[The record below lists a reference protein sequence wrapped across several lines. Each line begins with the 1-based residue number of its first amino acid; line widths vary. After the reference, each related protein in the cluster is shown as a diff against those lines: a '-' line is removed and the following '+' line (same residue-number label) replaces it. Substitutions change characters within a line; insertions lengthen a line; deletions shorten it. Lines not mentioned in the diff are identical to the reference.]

1 MKKLVTIALL
11 CAMLLSCFASCA
23 TMQAGELDVAAYAD
37 EAGAQNVE
45 FKTELDEGL
54 EPWDGS
60 AVDKSWYENDK
71 TKTEYEISTAAQFKG
86 LRELQNSKVTFEGVT
101 IKLTSDIDLGG
112 KKWQSP
118 SSGNAFKG
126 TFDGQGHAIGNFYM
140 SVTSSAVQSLF
151 GSLGGNAVVK
161 NVSVVDATFTNALT
175 ANKSQLSPVTSRVI
189 TEEGKTVTISN
200 VYAEAEFVMSQTKY
214 TLAKAGAI
222 ASHIE
227 GKGSVVIENCEN
239 ASTITTNGANTA
251 GIVGTV
257 GSDVKNVTIKGCV
270 FSGTINNTA
279 GNKNAGI
286 ISETGTMAGK
296 LTIED
301 CVVSGD
307 VITKNT
313 QAGGILGVPGTIK
326 GGLVIKNC
334 TVSGKVEGT
343 TMSGGLVGYIAKSM
357 DIAIANCK
365 VTGSV
370 TGQRTT
376 GGLIGTLNSN
386 GKYVTINDCEVT
398 ASLNLTLHDAKN
410 NNGGGLIGKLDN
422 ATSVMIQNC
431 RVDSVMKATY
441 APKEPLVKEDGT
453 QDGDIVSG
461 AAGLI
466 GRIHAGSKAYI
477 SDSSVG
483 GNFEFIYAGD
493 DYANVAGEPLVFVTG
508 RFVGSINDD
517 AAVYYRENNSVD
529 SNLIIKHTG
538 AAADFV
544 IDGEGSVPSIL
555 TIGYQTKVNDNNTY
569 DLRYIFAA
577 KDYFDGL
584 GVRANIRFVD
594 ANGVF
599 DEKNNNI
606 YVDTVYSYV
615 ADDEGN
621 LYAAEDYGYDY
632 LYTLVVKGVPAEYA
646 FDANNLQVIL
656 KPFGATKVG
665 EGVVLTES
673 GLIDQGKSLGNTSA
687 ANMNIT
693 LSNMSTTLDDKF
705 VAEDAIYI
713 DGHAFDTNVSYG
725 VHTGVKASAA
735 ECTGGYAD
743 GTLEIPAHVYL
754 DHAIVGGN
762 DFQFMNITYNFK
774 VTEAGWYDLSIYM
787 RMKGNDLVDKGD
799 CDGSYKRGYL
809 MMFDWA
815 GGEQAYDLLMNF
827 DKVADIKTDSAGTYL
842 NGLKV
847 YLEAGEHT
855 ITFKGDEGYINS
867 FPHIRGIYLAKAD

>member
-1 MKKLVTIALL
+1 MNGDGDKDDNVDK
-11 CAMLLSCFASCA
+11 
-23 TMQAGELDVAAYAD
+23 YAD
-37 EAGAQNVE
+37 ADYAWFTG
-45 FKTELDEGL
+45 D
-54 EPWDGS
+54 
-60 AVDKSWYENDK
+60 
-71 TKTEYEISTAAQFKG
+71 KTEYEISTGAQ
-86 LRELQNSKVTFEGVT
+86 LRGYIYLLQDSKTDFEGVT
-101 IKLTSDIDLGG
+101 LKLTNDIDLGG
-112 KKWQSP
+112 YTWGSAASTKC
-118 SSGNAFKG
+118 FKG
-126 TFDGQGHAIGNFYM
+126 TFDGQGYAIGNFKM
-140 SVTSSAVQSLF
+140 KVTGSAVQSLF
-151 GSLGGNAVVK
+151 GSLGGNAVLK
-161 NVSVVDATFTNALT
+161 NVSVVDATFENALT
-175 ANKSQLSPVTSRVI
+175 VNKAQFSPVTSRVI

-200 VYAEAEFVMSQTKY
+200 VYADTTFTVKSGAK
-214 TLAKAGAI
+214 TLTKAGAL

-239 ASTITTNGANTA
+239 ASTITTNGANAA

-257 GSDVKNVTIKGCV
+257 ATDVKAVTIKGCV
-270 FSGTINNTA
+270 FSGSINNTA

-286 ISETGTMAGK
+286 ISETGTMTGK

-307 VITKNT
+307 VISKNT

-370 TGQRTT
+370 TGHRTT
-376 GGLIGTLNSN
+376 GGLIGTLNSS

-398 ASLNLTLHDAKN
+398 ASLNFTLHDAKN

-422 ATSVMIQNC
+422 STTVMIQNC

-441 APKEPLVKEDGT
+441 APKEPVVKDGA

-493 DYANVAGEPLVFVTG
+493 DYASVAGEPLVFITG

-529 SNLIIKHTG
+529 SDLIIKYTG
-538 AAADFV
+538 AEADFV
-544 IDGEGSVPSIL
+544 ADGEGSVPSIL
-555 TIGYQTKVNDNNTY
+555 AIGYQTKVNDNNTY
-569 DLRYIFAA
+569 DLRYVFAA

-615 ADDEGN
+615 VDDEGN

-632 LYTLVVKGVPAEYA
+632 LYTLVVKGIPAEYA
-646 FDANNLQVIL
+646 FDANNLQVVL
-656 KPFGATKVG
+656 NPFGATKVG

-693 LSNMSTTLDDKF
+693 LANMSTTLDDKF
-705 VAEDAIYI
+705 VAEGAIYI

-725 VHTGVKASAA
+725 VHTGVKAAA
-735 ECTGGYAD
+735 TECTGGYAD
-743 GTLEIPAHVYL
+743 GSLEIPAHVYL

-787 RMKGNDLVDKGD
+787 RMKGNDLVEKGD

-855 ITFKGDEGYINS
+855 ITFKGDESYINS